1 MKHILAIFALVAIVP
16 AHAIQSNPISKV
28 LEMISSLQQKLI
40 AEGAE
45 VQKAYAARTEY
56 CEENAQNLGFE
67 IKTGKGNVASL
78 KASIEDEAASVAALS
93 SKIEDKSSDI
103 STNEEELKSATS
115 VREKEAANFA
125 AEEKEL
131 MQAVDSMERA
141 ISVIS
146 KEMGG
151 ASMLQVKSAGSVTK
165 ALSLMVEA
173 AAISTDDASKLT
185 AFVQQSSEDE
195 DSDEDSEMGAPSAA
209 AYENQSGG
217 IVSTLEGLLEKAQT
231 QLDKARKAE
240 SVSKQNYA
248 MLKQSLT
255 DEIKFSSKDM
265 DEAKMGLAS
274 SKEKKAT
281 AEGDLTATAE
291 DLKADLAAKKELHHA
306 CLTAAQEFEAAVQ
319 SRAEELAA
327 LAKAKKVIE
336 STTGG
341 AVEQTYS
348 FVQVSLL
355 QVSSQAKAQPKF
367 EVVRVIRN
375 LAARHKSAALS
386 QLASRMNS
394 AIRLSAT
401 SGADPF
407 AKVKGLIMDMLS
419 QLEAAAEADAS
430 QKAYCDKEMS
440 ETAEKKEDKSS
451 VVDSLTTKI
460 AQRSAASAKLKEEV
474 ATLQKELA
482 SMTKAQAESSQLR
495 QEETAQYLKFKPEME
510 QGLRGVQ
517 AALKVLKEYYAKD
530 QSSGESNGII
540 GLLEVTEGDFSKGV
554 AEMTVQEETAQAE
567 FEEETKA
574 FEVEKAAKEKD
585 VQYKTQEFKGLD
597 KAVTELSGDLSGSQE
612 QLDAILEYD
621 AKVKKQCVAKPEPY
635 EVRKE
640 KREAEIAGLKEA
652 LTTLENESFLQTSSK
667 RRLRASHRHMA

>member
-1 MKHILAIFALVAIVP
+1 
-16 AHAIQSNPISKV
+16 
-28 LEMISSLQQKLI
+28 
-40 AEGAE
+40 
-45 VQKAYAARTEY
+45 
-56 CEENAQNLGFE
+56 
-67 IKTGKGNVASL
+67 
-78 KASIEDEAASVAALS
+78 
-93 SKIEDKSSDI
+93 
-103 STNEEELKSATS
+103 
-115 VREKEAANFA
+115 
-125 AEEKEL
+125 
-131 MQAVDSMERA
+131 
-141 ISVIS
+141 
-146 KEMGG
+146 
-151 ASMLQVKSAGSVTK
+151 
-165 ALSLMVEA
+165 
-173 AAISTDDASKLT
+173 
-185 AFVQQSSEDE
+185 
-195 DSDEDSEMGAPSAA
+195 
-209 AYENQSGG
+209 
-217 IVSTLEGLLEKAQT
+217 
-231 QLDKARKAE
+231 
-240 SVSKQNYA
+240 
-248 MLKQSLT
+248 
-255 DEIKFSSKDM
+255 
-265 DEAKMGLAS
+265 
-274 SKEKKAT
+274 
-281 AEGDLTATAE
+281 
-291 DLKADLAAKKELHHA
+291 
-306 CLTAAQEFEAAVQ
+306 
-319 SRAEELAA
+319 
-327 LAKAKKVIE
+327 
-336 STTGG
+336 
-341 AVEQTYS
+341 
-348 FVQVSLL
+348 
-355 QVSSQAKAQPKF
+355 
-367 EVVRVIRN
+367 
-375 LAARHKSAALS
+375 
-386 QLASRMNS
+386 MNS

-440 ETAEKKEDKSS
+440 ESAEKKEDKSS

-460 AQRSAASAKLKEEV
+460 APRSAASAKLKEEV
-474 ATLQKELA
+474 ATLQNELA

-621 AKVKKQCVAKPEPY
+621 AKVKKSCVAKPEPY

-667 RRLRASHRHMA
+667 RRLRVSHRHMA